1 MIGLGSE
8 KNGGICRDNIFFP
21 SDFHVWPHQM
31 VARVVESV
39 GQLNGMHWQPPLFQ
53 IILQIP
59 PDSRFQTRKS
69 HIMSLSSC
77 PRLSFRNSRSSSKF
91 NPFPAEAR

>member
-8 KNGGICRDNIFFP
+8 KMEAYIRKVNTFFP
-21 SDFHVWPHQM
+21 SDFYVWPRQM
-31 VARVVESV
+31 VARVVGSV

-69 HIMSLSSC
+69 HIMSLSSY
-77 PRLSFRNSRSSSKF
+77 PRF
-91 NPFPAEAR
+91 